1 MQGLRHKCLAKKRSL
16 CMCNGIP
23 LCSTS
28 ACVDKDHTPQV
39 WPRELGQR
47 PFDLGGFCI
56 KITSLHQ
63 PKGAESANWEA
74 ALLGA
79 GMDTLDLCV
88 ASSRCLWQRHKL
100 QEKSVNDAPV
110 DAGGIESPA
119 ATHILD
125 VLFIYLFIFLHVQ
138 ASMRSMPV
146 RGFLAIA
153 AVDQTGNCRL
163 IVECDTWSA

>member
-1 MQGLRHKCLAKKRSL
+1 
-16 CMCNGIP
+16 MCNGIP
-23 LCSTS
+23 LCNTS
-28 ACVDKDHTPQV
+28 AFVDKDHAPQV
-39 WPRELGQR
+39 RPRELGQR

-63 PKGAESANWEA
+63 PKGAELANWEA

-110 DAGGIESPA
+110 DNGGIESPA
-119 ATHILD
+119 ATYILD
-125 VLFIYLFIFLHVQ
+125 VLIFFFYIYSRARTHSMLVKTLGNHSSRSDRKLSAYCWLWHVV
-138 ASMRSMPV
+138 SIS
-146 RGFLAIA
+146 
-153 AVDQTGNCRL
+153 
-163 IVECDTWSA
+163 